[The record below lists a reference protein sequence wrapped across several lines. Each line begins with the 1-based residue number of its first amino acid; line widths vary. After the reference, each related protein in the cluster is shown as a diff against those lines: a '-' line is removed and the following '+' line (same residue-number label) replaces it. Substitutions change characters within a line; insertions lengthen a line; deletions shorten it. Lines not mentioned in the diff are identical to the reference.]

1 MKKNIFIWGI
11 SFVLSAVLFSSCD
24 KDKEDEGID
33 NGIQETVKQ
42 KHLVSSTFYTTDET
56 TNTTYIYD
64 STGKLIKT
72 SLYNDGKE
80 VDCFNVSDTITL
92 GHKESI
98 VFYVTE
104 FNSDGSI
111 ATDSIIWKNVS
122 DNAITSTSSRI
133 FRYDENGHLVYSE
146 YNASNEEKPKETY
159 EWIWEDGNITNFKS
173 SPINR
178 IGKDYSYEI
187 NWQYKYTNDEV
198 TTPIE
203 NKADILFTYYSCE
216 HMLNNCNR
224 YGVPCKN
231 LPVSIFNGDSGTEH
245 RIAWT
250 LDSDGYPIKAELYY
264 FTDGKPSKIGRT
276 QGFIW
281 E

>member
-24 KDKEDEGID
+24 KEDEGINND
-33 NGIQETVKQ
+33 IQETVKQ
-42 KHLVSSTFYTTDET
+42 KHLVSSTFYTTDKT
-56 TNTTYIYD
+56 NNTTYIYD
-64 STGKLIKT
+64 STGKLIKEV
-72 SLYNDGKE
+72 LYNDGKE
-80 VDCFNVSDTITL
+80 IDCFNVSDTITL

-146 YNASNEEKPKETY
+146 YNASNKEKPKETY

-178 IGKDYSYEI
+178 IGKDYSYEL

-203 NKADILFTYYSCE
+203 NKADILFTYYSCDY
-216 HMLNNCNR
+216 MLNNCNR

-276 QGFIW
+276 QEFIW